1 MAFLYTYE
9 KNRIIRK
16 GTIMIEN
23 ISLLICL
30 LVIIFMYKYIEE

>member
-16 GTIMIEN
+16 GNIVIEN